1 MNYVELRK
9 KYVLYRYVAI
19 VLAVI
24 SILCIAW
31 MVRDT
36 TFQILLI
43 LLVNVL
49 LFLIMLFIK
58 KSYIGAGTKLL
69 HKDLDLPSWRQYI
82 EHNKKSNR
90 AIMQT
95 DASLTSVSYSYMTGN
110 FKAAIKEATETL
122 ANTKL
127 KPKYRDLLK
136 SYLIRST
143 ILARPDLNREEL
155 DDMLN
160 DLTITDPML
169 ADKTKNT
176 SYALHD
182 LTIAHKS
189 NDYFEDL
196 ENEFKYQKLEISY
209 YQALNANI
217 KGQVNKSNELFSKL
231 AHEDQE
237 LYIVKKAKEFLH
249 S

>member
-58 KSYIGAGTKLL
+58 KSYMGAGTKLL

-95 DASLTSVSYSYMTGN
+95 DASLTSVSYS
-110 FKAAIKEATETL
+110 
-122 ANTKL
+122 
-127 KPKYRDLLK
+127 
-136 SYLIRST
+136 
-143 ILARPDLNREEL
+143 
-155 DDMLN
+155 
-160 DLTITDPML
+160 
-169 ADKTKNT
+169 
-176 SYALHD
+176 
-182 LTIAHKS
+182 
-189 NDYFEDL
+189 
-196 ENEFKYQKLEISY
+196 
-209 YQALNANI
+209 
-217 KGQVNKSNELFSKL
+217 
-231 AHEDQE
+231 
-237 LYIVKKAKEFLH
+237 
-249 S
+249 

>member
-1 MNYVELRK
+1 M
-9 KYVLYRYVAI
+9 
-19 VLAVI
+19 AVI

-31 MVRDT
+31 MVRDSAI
-36 TFQILLI
+36 QIIYILLANI
-43 LLVNVL
+43 LL
-49 LFLIMLFIK
+49 FFIMFFIK
-58 KSYIGAGTKLL
+58 KSYIGAATILL
-69 HKDLDLPSWRQYI
+69 HKDLDLTSWKQYI

-90 AIMQT
+90 TIMQN
-95 DASLTSVSYSYMTGN
+95 DASLTPVSYSYMTGDL
-110 FKAAIKEATETL
+110 KAAIKEATEIL

-127 KPKYRDLLK
+127 KPKYRDLLE
-136 SYLIRST
+136 SYLIRFT

-160 DLTITDPML
+160 DLTITDPIL

-182 LTIAHKS
+182 LTITHKS

-209 YQALNANI
+209 YQSLNDNI

-231 AHEDQE
+231 AQEDQE

>member
-1 MNYVELRK
+1 
-9 KYVLYRYVAI
+9 
-19 VLAVI
+19 
-24 SILCIAW
+24 
-31 MVRDT
+31 
-36 TFQILLI
+36 
-43 LLVNVL
+43 
-49 LFLIMLFIK
+49 
-58 KSYIGAGTKLL
+58 
-69 HKDLDLPSWRQYI
+69 
-82 EHNKKSNR
+82 
-90 AIMQT
+90 
-95 DASLTSVSYSYMTGN
+95 
-110 FKAAIKEATETL
+110 
-122 ANTKL
+122 
-127 KPKYRDLLK
+127 
-136 SYLIRST
+136 
-143 ILARPDLNREEL
+143 
-155 DDMLN
+155 MLN

>member
-1 MNYVELRK
+1 MDYKELRK
-9 KYVLYRYVAI
+9 KYVLYRYVVI

-24 SILCIAW
+24 SILCIVW
-31 MVRDT
+31 MVRDSAI
-36 TFQILLI
+36 QIICILLANI
-43 LLVNVL
+43 LL
-49 LFLIMLFIK
+49 FFIMFFIK
-58 KSYIGAGTKLL
+58 KSYIGAATILL
-69 HKDLDLPSWRQYI
+69 HKDLDLTSWKQYI

-90 AIMQT
+90 TIMQN
-95 DASLTSVSYSYMTGN
+95 DASLTSVSYSYMTGD
-110 FKAAIKEATETL
+110 FKAAIKEATEIL

-127 KPKYRDLLK
+127 KPKYRDLLE

-169 ADKTKNT
+169 ADKTRNT

-231 AHEDQE
+231 AQEDQE